1 MAQAYQLKIT
11 LADSEPE
18 VWRRLQVPAQI
29 ALQELHDIVQKAM
42 GWENQHDYAFRQ
54 ALGAAACDPQQSLA
68 DTLCAIEEGR
78 PFYYT
83 YDFQSGWLH
92 RIDVEGLV
100 VVEEAAIAT
109 KNLPT
114 KNLPICLEGNAACP
128 PESSGGVWGYEE
140 LMDRLEDTSAP
151 DYIDVIDQYGNFD
164 PHRFDL
170 AAANSRLSKQAK
182 QE

>member
-18 VWRRLQVPAQI
+18 VWRRLQVPTHI

-54 ALGAAACDPQQSLA
+54 QLGAAPCGPHQSLA
-68 DTLCAIEEGR
+68 DTLCALEEGK

-92 RIDVEGLV
+92 RIDIEVLAIAD
-100 VVEEAAIAT
+100 EAAIAPDS
-109 KNLPT
+109 LPIC
-114 KNLPICLEGNAACP
+114 LPICLEGDAACP

-140 LMDRLEDTSAP
+140 LLDRLEDTSAP

-164 PHRFDL
+164 PYKFDL
-170 AAANSRLSKQAK
+170 AAANSRLASR
-182 QE
+182 E

>member
-18 VWRRLQVPAQI
+18 VWRRLQVPTQI

-68 DTLCAIEEGR
+68 DTLCALEDGK

-92 RIDVEGLV
+92 RIDIEKLATAD
-100 VVEEAAIAT
+100 EAAIAPE
-109 KNLPT
+109 NLPIF
-114 KNLPICLEGNAACP
+114 LPICLAGDAACP

-164 PHRFDL
+164 PYKFDL
-170 AAANSRLSKQAK
+170 AAANSRLSS